1 MAKDSA
7 ASAAAAQQESA
18 FLAALE
24 ARPIPVDTLIEEVRA
39 LQAAGQS
46 SAAANNLQLMED
58 ALVEA
63 NDRDGLLRLLRFR
76 AAGHENDRAF
86 SLFCRELL
94 SETWKD
100 REAAAF
106 LESAGFNDHS
116 PAEALRRL
124 DLLLNCKAGA
134 MFLDKT
140 WGFGVV
146 KRIDNFYR
154 KITIDFTRKPGHQ
167 LTFAYAAE
175 ALTPIDATHL
185 LALSHTNPA
194 AIARLVAEQSD
205 EIVRMTLRSF
215 GALSAVR
222 LEQLL
227 TEHRIVAD
235 WKPFWERARKGLKSD
250 PLVEMPAK
258 RSEPIILHAQTRDYG
273 PSWVSQFARERD
285 PAKILTGVETFC
297 EATEGAFDEAARPV
311 LIDRLAFATKGA
323 LNTDP
328 ALYARLAALMDR
340 TRIEAVPP
348 AEMRAHLWEQNR
360 FLKAAEH
367 LTARDAERM
376 VKVLLADA
384 EAPARLLAVL
394 ADMPF
399 SLLSETLTALR
410 EGEPLLAAQTRCRE
424 LLFSAK
430 APPALVVWI
439 FRHRETLAG
448 WPLPGLTELLA
459 HAILLIEAP
468 LTGEDLRMQNHMRQ
482 LFENAKWFAT
492 VLQELDTNGRR
503 ALFDRLQAS
512 TAWDPTTQR
521 SLMGR
526 MIKFDPSLTERRRAS
541 TDNTGAAAKAPQRL
555 TSWRSLL
562 ERRALYKRLV
572 EIELPKTSQ
581 DIAVARSY
589 GDLRE
594 NFEYHAAKHAQS
606 LLLQRQS
613 EMDQELKLVQ
623 GTDFATASTTA
634 VGMGVCVRLAYPDGR
649 TGHFCI
655 LGEWDRDEALGIIS
669 CKSRM
674 AQCLEGC
681 KPGGSVQIPGEQG
694 DESVMVVA
702 IEPLS
707 PAIREWIGAPAA
719 TA

>member
-384 EAPARLLAVL
+384 EAPARTAVFRQGAASPCGLDLPPPRNPGRLAPAGAHGAAGARHPPDRGPPDRRRSAHAEPHATAVRKRQVVCHGT
-394 ADMPF
+394 AGTGHQRPPR
-399 SLLSETLTALR
+399 ALR
-410 EGEPLLAAQTRCRE
+410 PPAGLHRLGPDHAALPDGADDQVRSIPDR
-424 LLFSAK
+424 
-430 APPALVVWI
+430 APP
-439 FRHRETLAG
+439 R
-448 WPLPGLTELLA
+448 
-459 HAILLIEAP
+459 
-468 LTGEDLRMQNHMRQ
+468 
-482 LFENAKWFAT
+482 
-492 VLQELDTNGRR
+492 LDR
-503 ALFDRLQAS
+503 
-512 TAWDPTTQR
+512 
-521 SLMGR
+521 
-526 MIKFDPSLTERRRAS
+526 
-541 TDNTGAAAKAPQRL
+541 
-555 TSWRSLL
+555 
-562 ERRALYKRLV
+562 
-572 EIELPKTSQ
+572 
-581 DIAVARSY
+581 
-589 GDLRE
+589 
-594 NFEYHAAKHAQS
+594 
-606 LLLQRQS
+606 
-613 EMDQELKLVQ
+613 
-623 GTDFATASTTA
+623 
-634 VGMGVCVRLAYPDGR
+634 
-649 TGHFCI
+649 
-655 LGEWDRDEALGIIS
+655 
-669 CKSRM
+669 
-674 AQCLEGC
+674 
-681 KPGGSVQIPGEQG
+681 
-694 DESVMVVA
+694 
-702 IEPLS
+702 
-707 PAIREWIGAPAA
+707 
-719 TA
+719 